1 MPYRMKF
8 IYLVIY
14 YAIIS
19 LFIAVPIIHAQ
30 ELGATFCWHYK
41 EIYGGHDYPFNQSI
55 AKKGL
60 PDDNTHWSANTEWW
74 ENMVEEIEYSGID
87 FVALL
92 SRGNQP
98 NAPDR
103 GNGNPIHISKLINA
117 MDARG
122 VNSFK
127 LAIFDDCP
135 NSWTGSMNWD
145 NSNGTLYSTDN
156 PKFDCGNT
164 ANYVYI
170 WDYNLKQAI
179 ANIPVERRY
188 KINGRMVIIFWS
200 VKSSWMTNMG
210 NGNLKKII
218 EYIRT
223 QCIATYGFN
232 PYLILNRNWFDVD
245 SQCNSTGVADAVH
258 NWFSAAGGTSY
269 TNYLWNGITTGVVT
283 PGFGHPADPPFIDPS
298 GGQTLVKGLE
308 GTVKSGASLTLC
320 EGFTDAAESAAYWRS
335 EDATYYNYPN
345 QRLNILRQYS
355 KDPYPNSLKVE
366 AETCDY
372 YADLTTGNS
381 GGAFRDGNL
390 DIVKSTDL
398 NGGWHVTGTQPGEYM
413 EWKEL
418 PLLTNTKFLLRYK
431 SSDAASINISVDGT
445 ALSPINLHQANNMWT
460 TIEAGSYTNLANG
473 LHSVRLTILT
483 GTPDINYFTR
493 NSVNDTLGIENRK
506 NFEKSVLIYPNP
518 LTTSKLFVD
527 LAGFENAEHVQVKII
542 NIQGKTVYQDCL
554 NKPTHL
560 EINTSEILKKSLY
573 FVRIESGQTIMVKK
587 LIVIKN

>member
-1 MPYRMKF
+1 MKRK
-8 IYLVIY
+8 YLVTSF
-14 YAIIS
+14 AIIS
-19 LFIAVPIIHAQ
+19 LYLALPIVQAQ

-60 PDDNTHWSANTEWW
+60 PNDNTHWSVNTEWW
-74 ENMVEEIEYSGID
+74 ENMVEEIDYSGLD

-98 NAPDR
+98 DAPDR
-103 GNGNPIHISKLINA
+103 GNGNPIHLSKLVNA

-145 NSNGTLYSTDN
+145 NSKGTSYSTDN

-164 ANYVYI
+164 ANYKYI

-179 ANIPVERRY
+179 ANIPDERRY

-218 EYIRT
+218 EHIRA
-223 QCIATYGFN
+223 QCKATYGFN

-245 SQCNSTGVADAVH
+245 SQCNSTDVADAVH
-258 NWFSAAGGTSY
+258 NWFSSAGGTSY

-283 PGFGHPADPPFIDPS
+283 PGFGHPADPPFIDPL
-298 GGQTLVKGLE
+298 GGQTLIKGLE
-308 GTVKSGASLTLC
+308 GTVRSGASLTLC

-335 EDATYYNYPN
+335 DDATYYKYPN

-355 KDPYPNSLKVE
+355 KNSYLKNLKLEV
-366 AETCDY
+366 ETCDY

-381 GGAFRDGNL
+381 GGAFRDGHL
-390 DIVKSTDL
+390 DIVKTTDI
-398 NGGWHVTGTQPGEYM
+398 NGGWHVTGTQAGEYM

-418 PLLTNTKFLLRYK
+418 QLFADTKLLLRYRSGIEASVQFSIDGVALTTTVLP
-431 SSDAASINISVDGT
+431 SS
-445 ALSPINLHQANNMWT
+445 NNAWT
-460 TIEAGSYTNLANG
+460 TVDAGSKTFASNG
-473 LHSVRLTILT
+473 LHTVRLTILS
-483 GTPDINYFTR
+483 GTPEINYFTLQSAPLTAIGTDL
-493 NSVNDTLGIENRK
+493 NQALKPG
-506 NFEKSVLIYPNP
+506 FEIYPNP
-518 LTTSKLFVD
+518 ASSAAILNFRPMQ
-527 LAGFENAEHVQVKII
+527 AGNISFEIYN
-542 NIQGKTVYQDCL
+542 
-554 NKPTHL
+554 THGACV
-560 EINTSEILKKSLY
+560 KSLKRNLTDDGQQQMDITVSDLNPGVY
-573 FVRIESGQTIMVKK
+573 FVRYLTGGFTQTQKLMVY
-587 LIVIKN
+587 